1 MAFMCH
7 QMNCIRFGKYQ
18 DMVEDRKEM
27 DYMNQQIEHY
37 VMERTKIS
45 EERIKEIREKK
56 IDVYI
61 HPDEAI
67 ELGIIDEII

>member
-1 MAFMCH
+1 M
-7 QMNCIRFGKYQ
+7 QQNTLQ
-18 DMVEDRKEM
+18 DIVEDRKEM

-67 ELGIIDEII
+67 ELGIIDEIIY

>member
-1 MAFMCH
+1 
-7 QMNCIRFGKYQ
+7 
-18 DMVEDRKEM
+18 M

>member
-1 MAFMCH
+1 MCH
-7 QMNCIRFGKYQ
+7 QMHCIRSGKYQ

-37 VMERTKIS
+37 VMEKTKIS
-45 EERIKEIREKK
+45 EERIREIREKK

-61 HPDEAI
+61 HPNEAK